1 MGGVVKAVK
10 KVVSAPVK
18 AVTGLVGSV
27 FKAPKVDTSAQEAA
41 TAALN
46 KQVEEQ
52 QKDLEVTKKRYA
64 EQQGQ
69 YAMQSMAARRAR
81 GRGRR
86 SLMSEERL
94 AEISKLGV

>member
-18 AVTGLVGSV
+18 AVGGLLGL
-27 FKAPKVDTSAQEAA
+27 KAPKVDNSAQEAA

-81 GRGRR
+81 GRGQR